1 MRRLDTRIRAW
12 VTAAVLSTLLVS
24 GPAAGADQRLPVKV
38 RVAILFK
45 TLTYDLNLKSRC
57 PGGLRIG
64 VVGRVGNES
73 SLSIARETIEEIKAN
88 SGKKVKGLGIS
99 VEPVIVAGLEGIKK
113 AVEEKEINLL
123 YLSPGMTNLLDPI
136 IKYAVKNKIVLL
148 TGESEHVKKGA
159 AVGAVLRDKKPK
171 ILVHLKLAGAQG
183 AKFDARLLRLVEVV
197 K

>member
-1 MRRLDTRIRAW
+1 MRRLDTRIPAW
-12 VTAAVLSTLLVS
+12 VIAAMLSILVVS
-24 GPAAGADQRLPVKV
+24 RPAAATDQRLPVKV

-73 SLSIARETIEEIKAN
+73 SLSIVKETVEEIKAN

-99 VEPVIVAGLEGIKK
+99 VEPLIVANMDGIKK
-113 AVEEKEINLL
+113 AIEEKEINML
-123 YLSPGMTNLLDPI
+123 YLSPGMTNLLEPI
-136 IKYAVKNKIVLL
+136 IKFAAQNKIVLL
-148 TGESEHVKKGA
+148 TGESEHVKQGV

-171 ILVHLKLAGAQG
+171 ILVHLKSAGEQG
-183 AKFDARLLRLVEVV
+183 AKFDARLLRLIEVV

>member
-1 MRRLDTRIRAW
+1 MRRLDTKILAW
-12 VTAAVLSTLLVS
+12 ATAVALSIVLVS
-24 GPAAGADQRLPVKV
+24 HPAAGADQRLPVKV

-45 TLTYDLNLKSRC
+45 TLTYDLNLKTRC

-73 SLSIARETIEEIKAN
+73 SLSIAKETVAEIKAN
-88 SGKKVKGLGIS
+88 SGKRVKGLGIS
-99 VEPVIVAGLEGIKK
+99 VEQVIVAGMDGIKK
-113 AVEEKEINLL
+113 AVEEKEINML

-136 IKYAVKNKIVLL
+136 IKYASKNKIVLL
-148 TGESEHVKKGA
+148 TGEADQVKKGV

-171 ILVHLKLAGAQG
+171 ILVHLKSAGAQG
-183 AKFDARLLRLVEVV
+183 AKFDARLLRLIEVI